1 MVSESYSLT
10 KDVLLQRQTV
20 LFLFA
25 LLLGAAQKS
34 MSQ

>member
-10 KDVLLQRQTV
+10 KDILLQRQTV
-20 LFLFA
+20 PFLFA

-34 MSQ
+34 ML

>member
-1 MVSESYSLT
+1 MVSESYSLYQGYFAP
-10 KDVLLQRQTV
+10 KADRA
-20 LFLFA
+20 FLFA